1 MKNFL
6 FVMAIMLA
14 SILPVEAAD
23 NVTFYI
29 IGSNVNGQSW
39 ALAQP
44 DAAFEPLGN
53 GLYRWEGKTLGTGF
67 KINNGSWSNDDY
79 NFGSYSGK
87 EISMNVPYSYYVGS
101 NSGNIAFNGFV
112 TIENPV
118 VELDI
123 NLGTITLKNGSSGGT
138 ANWYIPGLNG
148 IDELSDATRLD
159 PVSGLNGRFSRKF
172 EVTEETGS
180 FKISDDGWAHQYGT
194 NYPDI
199 YYIDSNNL
207 SSSLVPVVSVS
218 GDMPYS
224 LSKGTYEVMFDL
236 NNPMV
241 KFTPVDMNVTDISLY
256 VIGEDVNGH
265 NWVLAQEDCKM
276 TMISPGVYEWNGKTL
291 ASGFKINDGTWNSP
305 QYNIGA
311 GNYNFE
317 KISLNKPY
325 YYFTDN
331 DSKDILFDGFN
342 YVINPKVTVDLNAGT
357 IFLTG
362 SLTEESGEYYIIG
375 KNVNGKE
382 WVLAQEDARF
392 IKESDDIYRW
402 SGEIL
407 ESQFKINDG
416 TWSNDNYNFGT
427 YGKKISF
434 NTPFYY
440 ETGGSTLNI
449 EFDGFDTLINPVVEL
464 DIRRGTITLVE
475 GTKSGDGNGGGGE
488 TPGSYD
494 FGNLYI
500 IGDNIN
506 GNNWQL
512 SDPSAKFDYMG
523 NGMYEWHGVYMNSGF
538 KINDGTWD
546 NNVLNGIC
554 LNIGAPENDQG
565 IVLGEPYNF
574 YGGEDSG
581 NIGFAQVSDVV
592 NPLVVLNM
600 RDGTL
605 TVTID
610 GHTLQVNLP
619 ENASQNY
626 RNCILEL
633 TDNISGTIHK
643 ALVTDRINYSFKGV
657 KTGGDYTLRLIT
669 ASNIVIGIIENFSMA
684 GEDTEIHF
692 DNLIK
697 LYNIKACAID
707 PDGNDVTDSVIIEWF
722 APTEDGVEKFLKKS
736 TSLNDIP
743 EHTQII
749 CKVTLDE
756 NLGQK
761 YMNPEPCIVSA
772 EENEKEIVFQLERFQ
787 TIELTGTVTDEEGN
801 PIRGVMITT
810 SLLLNDKY
818 QKNLSTL
825 SGDDGRW
832 TSVVTYSPSVSITF
846 SAKDFVTKETYV
858 AIQQE
863 DLPTKNVGTA
873 ALMHLTGLKINYET
887 AYRGA
892 DSEEFETPYSDYR
905 NLAFTAFNSTQN
917 KVLTDLSNQY
927 PVLAILDKEILPGD
941 EIVLTAYSKT
951 DAFNPKSVRV
961 TVSDKMDAKA
971 SFKLI
976 GKGGIAASFGITEN
990 PAVISMLY
998 DSTGTFLAKQLYRE
1012 AKVNYSTLDDGEYYL
1027 VSMGQSEFINYLSR
1041 LNGLTEIGLL
1051 EGKDYSVN
1059 RLIVEEGKVTEVHN
1073 PEIPTLD
1080 EGRFYYTTPS
1090 SDFIGNKSSIT
1101 TGNFLTLS
1109 GRIDFKDSYK
1119 NRISDVKM
1127 VIDLPEECEFIEQ
1140 SVIQGSSMLPY
1151 SLDINRLEIPLG
1163 DNYSANTVRFCVM
1176 PTYSGSFNASA
1187 YVSFVYDGQ
1196 SLTQPL
1202 GAVTSEV
1209 KDIELIV
1216 PGVISEK
1223 RLTVKG
1229 KALVNSLIKIYW
1241 DGILMGSTQSNGAGE
1256 WESNL
1261 EFEYIKPF
1269 TLHSLHASIENESGT
1284 LLVSETKSILFDNDC
1299 PQLFGVEMMNLA
1311 HRYGHVAPEITYFDF
1326 VTNSK
1331 PTPYWYLEAYPKF
1344 TFSAIIKDGEHNK
1357 VTDVTIYAYTEKGE
1371 WIPMKAQYNTK
1382 EAKWV
1387 ASKNFNYGS
1396 LPVNVGVTYHSN
1408 FTEISPERLA
1418 RLVTDSRLER
1428 TANSLFTDLNDYDVE
1443 VSGTS
1448 LNFNYKGEKPSGMV
1462 FKTVRI
1468 LEDGSMMATYE
1479 IDGMPYITTCST
1491 GVVNSIPEGAEEYV
1505 ISDKYS
1511 FYISLEEGSKS
1522 VNMTLVYP
1530 RGLITELLETEASK
1544 ESATWSA
1551 FGSILKEYPNA
1562 SNVGIFLQTDGIPQG
1577 KKYCNLCDYAENM
1590 CPDLAPMI
1598 ETRRIREANYQR
1610 QNQNLDNF
1618 RNALDWVSRATG
1630 FFNVAAPVEQA
1641 ANVSGMAIEFGQG
1654 AGNYIYGRMS
1664 DNYIAQLQG
1673 VGCLPMDYTPLLPY
1687 QGGSSGFVQDPSGYV
1702 YETVPSNRLEGV
1714 KASIY
1719 YKEYREDIYGDEH
1732 EEIVLWNAE
1741 EYDQQNPLFTDEN
1754 GMYQW
1759 DVPKGVWQ
1767 VKFEKDG
1774 YKTAYSEWLPVPP
1787 PQLDVNIGMTQ
1798 TLAPE
1803 VISAKAYASGV
1814 EMEFSKYMDPSTLN
1828 SDNIFVKLEDIPV
1841 PGEIV
1846 PMNLETGDDEREYA
1860 SIVKFVPSVP
1870 FGDNVKEVTLTVSG
1884 NVKSYAGIGMSGI
1897 FNQTLDIEKEIY
1909 AIYADDVKVLCGN
1922 QKSLTVS
1929 VLPAEAAVG
1938 KSLNILNPASMI
1950 VEVDSKQDLRI
1961 NEDGNVFLTVKG
1973 NVPGTSVLTFSIDDV
1988 PVKGSCVIDVVNELI
2003 TPQAPYSSR
2012 ASGSEVYR
2020 GTKVE
2025 LFTDTQ
2031 NGEIYYT
2038 LDGSC
2043 PCDDNGS
2050 RRKYT
2055 VPILIED
2062 DTHILAITV
2071 AGEGIFE
2078 NSETVEFNYKLKRN
2092 VLDYRL
2098 SAGWNWLSHSME
2110 SPIETEFFLGNR
2122 EIISMRS
2129 QTAEAGDDKNPLF
2142 SVSAQEAFKVEANS
2156 AVTSLRLMDV
2166 AWNPATP
2173 ITLQKGMNW
2182 IGYPMTQTMSVDEAF
2197 ALSDPEMG
2205 DAVIGQTGFAQF
2217 DGENWIGTLATLSPG
2232 QGYVY
2237 YSVSPKD
2244 IYYNNTIVSNARARF
2259 AGRRNAVSAGY
2270 PDIHKYPDIMPV
2282 VAEILVN
2289 FATSKDAYTVYAYCG
2304 DECRGEARSFG
2315 NLELMSVYGNHGD
2328 KIRLVVKDTYGKELL
2343 TKDVD
2348 LSAEKLL
2355 GDIFNPIPL
2364 DLNNTAEI
2372 NNPVYEGQ
2380 PVVSIRGESLIIT
2393 GCEAGSVESVEIYDL
2408 DGRCLLRIDDPASNE
2423 IRINPLL
2430 TGVYLTRLK
2439 KNGEI
2444 FSQKLIVK

>member
-1 MKNFL
+1 MIKELPLPDINLSDKGLKFFYRLTKGYEENKKIFALVMFL
-6 FVMAIMLA
+6 MLGLTLAIPKVLGA
-14 SILPVEAAD
+14 E
-23 NVTFYI
+23 TTYYI
-29 IGSNVNGQSW
+29 IGSNVNGNYWQLS
-39 ALAQP
+39 QP
-44 DAAFEPLGN
+44 DAAFKHVGN
-53 GLYRWEGKTLGTGF
+53 GIYRWEGEVLG
-67 KINNGSWSNDDY
+67 
-79 NFGSYSGK
+79 
-87 EISMNVPYSYYVGS
+87 
-101 NSGNIAFNGFV
+101 
-112 TIENPV
+112 
-118 VELDI
+118 
-123 NLGTITLKNGSSGGT
+123 
-138 ANWYIPGLNG
+138 
-148 IDELSDATRLD
+148 
-159 PVSGLNGRFSRKF
+159 
-172 EVTEETGS
+172 
-180 FKISDDGWAHQYGT
+180 
-194 NYPDI
+194 
-199 YYIDSNNL
+199 
-207 SSSLVPVVSVS
+207 
-218 GDMPYS
+218 
-224 LSKGTYEVMFDL
+224 
-236 NNPMV
+236 
-241 KFTPVDMNVTDISLY
+241 
-256 VIGEDVNGH
+256 
-265 NWVLAQEDCKM
+265 
-276 TMISPGVYEWNGKTL
+276 
-291 ASGFKINDGTWNSP
+291 SGFKINDGTWDNP
-305 QYNIGA
+305 NCNIGNSQ
-311 GNYNFE
+311 GDE
-317 KISLNKPY
+317 ISMN
-325 YYFTDN
+325 
-331 DSKDILFDGFN
+331 
-342 YVINPKVTVDLNAGT
+342 
-357 IFLTG
+357 
-362 SLTEESGEYYIIG
+362 
-375 KNVNGKE
+375 
-382 WVLAQEDARF
+382 Q
-392 IKESDDIYRW
+392 
-402 SGEIL
+402 
-407 ESQFKINDG
+407 
-416 TWSNDNYNFGT
+416 
-427 YGKKISF
+427 
-434 NTPFYY
+434 PFYY
-440 ETGGSTLNI
+440 YNNSSSGNIAFNGFTTL
-449 EFDGFDTLINPVVEL
+449 DNPVVEL
-464 DIRRGTITLVE
+464 DINQKTITLKGGTPHGSPNWYIYGINGLNEFSEKTMLSPVE
-475 GTKSGDGNGGGGE
+475 GQEGVFTCMIEITKSEGTFKISDDGWTHQYGTNDPTYNYLKPSSLLVLSPISGEGGE
-488 TPGSYD
+488 VPYSIPIGRYKIIFNLNDLTVVCLPEIDYENIQLYMIGSNVNGKSWELSQPDGKFTYKGEGVFRWEGSILASGFKVNDGTWDNPGLNIGASGNQPITMNTPYRYMAGNESTDIYFRDFTILTNPVVDIDLYSNTLTLVAGNQENRVIPGPFD
-494 FGNLYI
+494 FGSLYI

-523 NGMYEWHGVYMNSGF
+523 NGMYEWHGAYMNSGF

-546 NNVLNGIC
+546 NNVVNGIC
-554 LNIGAPENDQG
+554 LNIGAPENDHG

-574 YGGEDSG
+574 FVGEDSG
-581 NIGFAQVSDVV
+581 NMGFAQVSDVV

-600 RDGTL
+600 GDGTL
-605 TVTID
+605 TVSID

-619 ENASQNY
+619 ENASQSY
-626 RNCILEL
+626 KNCILEL

-643 ALVTDRINYSFKGV
+643 SLVTDRVNYSFKGV

-669 ASNIVIGIIENFSMA
+669 ASNIVIGIIENFSMP
-684 GEDTEIHF
+684 GEDTEIQF
-692 DNLIK
+692 DNLLN

-707 PDGNDVTDSVIIEWF
+707 PDGNDVTDNVIIEWF
-722 APTEDGVEKFLKKS
+722 APTEGDDEKFLKKS
-736 TSLNDIP
+736 TSLKDIP
-743 EHTQII
+743 EYTQVI

-772 EENEKEIVFQLERFQ
+772 DENEKEIVFQLKGFQ

-801 PIRGVMITT
+801 PIRGAMITT

-818 QKNLSTL
+818 QKNLSAL
-825 SGDDGRW
+825 SGEDGRW
-832 TSVVTYSPSVSITF
+832 TSVVTYSPTVILTF
-846 SAKDFVTKETYV
+846 SAKDFVTKETDV

-873 ALMHLTGLKINYET
+873 ALMPLTGLKINYET

-905 NLAFTAFNSTQN
+905 NLAFTAFNTTQN
-917 KVLTDLSNQY
+917 KVLTDFSNQY

-951 DAFNPKSVRV
+951 DAFNPKSVSV

-1012 AKVNYSTLDDGEYYL
+1012 AKVSYSTLDDGEYYL

-1059 RLIVEEGKVTEVHN
+1059 RLIVEEGKMTQVHI

-1090 SDFIGNKSSIT
+1090 SDFIGNKSSLT

-1109 GRIDFKDSYK
+1109 GSIDFKDSYK
-1119 NRISDVKM
+1119 DRVSDVKM
-1127 VIDLPEECEFIEQ
+1127 VIDLPEGCEFIEQ

-1163 DNYSANTVRFCVM
+1163 DNYNANTVRFCVM

-1202 GAVTSEV
+1202 GAVTCEV

-1216 PGVISEK
+1216 PRVITEK

-1241 DGILMGSTQSNGAGE
+1241 DGILMGTTQSNSAGE
-1256 WESNL
+1256 WESNI

-1269 TLHSLHASIENESGT
+1269 TLHSLYASIENESGT
-1284 LLVSETKSILFDNDC
+1284 LLLSETKSILYDNDC
-1299 PQLFGVEMMNLA
+1299 PQLFGVEMLNLA

-1331 PTPYWYLEAYPKF
+1331 PKPYWYLGAYPKF
-1344 TFSAIIKDGEHNK
+1344 TFSAIILDGEHNK

-1382 EAKWV
+1382 TAKWV

-1408 FTEISPERLA
+1408 YTEISPERLA
-1418 RLVTDSRLER
+1418 RLVTDSQLER

-1443 VSGTS
+1443 ESGTS
-1448 LNFNYKGEKPSGMV
+1448 LNFNYKGEEPSGMM
-1462 FKTVRI
+1462 FKTVRM
-1468 LEDGSMMATYE
+1468 LEDGSMTAEYE

-1491 GVVNSIPEGAEEYV
+1491 GVVNSIPEGAEEYI

-1511 FYISLEEGSKS
+1511 FYISLEEGSQS
-1522 VNMTLVYP
+1522 VIMSLVYP

-1551 FGSILKEYPNA
+1551 FEPILKEYPNA
-1562 SNVGIFLQTDGIPQG
+1562 SNVGIFLQTDGIPQA

-1598 ETRRIREANYQR
+1598 DTRRRREANFQR
-1610 QNQNLDNF
+1610 QNQNLNNF
-1618 RNALDWVSRATG
+1618 SNTLDWVSRAAG
-1630 FFNVAAPVEQA
+1630 FFNAAAPVEQA
-1641 ANVSGMAIEFGQG
+1641 ANVGGMAIELGQG
-1654 AGNYIYGRMS
+1654 AGNYIYGLMS

-1673 VGCLPMDYTPLLPY
+1673 VGCLPMDYTPLLPF

-1719 YKEYREDIYGDEH
+1719 YKESREDIYGDEH

-1774 YKTAYSEWLPVPP
+1774 YETAYSEWLPVPP

-1814 EMEFSKYMDPSTLN
+1814 EMEFSKYMNPSTLN
-1828 SDNIFVKLEDIPV
+1828 SDNIFVKLEDSPV

-1846 PMNLETGDDEREYA
+1846 PMNRETGNDGREYA

-1884 NVKSYAGIGMSGI
+1884 NVKSYAGICMSGI

-1950 VEVDSKQDLRI
+1950 VEMDSEQDLTV

-2003 TPQAPYSSR
+2003 TPEAPYSSR

-2043 PCDDNGS
+2043 PCDENGS

-2055 VPILIED
+2055 LPILIEE

-2071 AGEGIFE
+2071 AGEGIVE

-2110 SPIETEFFLGNR
+2110 SPIETESFLENK
-2122 EIISMRS
+2122 EIIRMKS
-2129 QTAEAGDDKNPLF
+2129 QTAEAGDDKNPLL
-2142 SVSAQEAFKVEANS
+2142 SVSAQEAFKVEAHS
-2156 AVTSLRLMDV
+2156 AVASLRFTDV

-2173 ITLQKGMNW
+2173 ITLQKGINW
-2182 IGYPMTQTMSVDEAF
+2182 IGFPLTQAMSLNEALATMETEM
-2197 ALSDPEMG
+2197 SD
-2205 DAVIGQTGFAQF
+2205 AIVGQKGFAQY
-2217 DGENWIGTLATLSPG
+2217 DGEKWIGTLEVLTPG
-2232 QGYVY
+2232 EGYIY
-2237 YSVSPKD
+2237 YSNSEKELLYNVSIVSKANAHVNRRLNSKSTEVVD
-2244 IYYNNTIVSNARARF
+2244 IY
-2259 AGRRNAVSAGY
+2259 
-2270 PDIHKYPDIMPV
+2270 KYEDVMPV
-2282 VAEILVN
+2282 VALIQELVP
-2289 FATSKDAYTVYAYCG
+2289 TGESYYEVYAYCG
-2304 DECRGEARSFG
+2304 DECRGVSRKIA
-2315 NLELMSVYGNHGD
+2315 NLEMMNVYGNPD
-2328 KIRLVVKDTYGKELL
+2328 DLIRIVVKDIDGNVIA
-2343 TKDVD
+2343 TKDAVFD
-2348 LSAEKLL
+2348 DSRLL
-2355 GDIFNPIPL
+2355 GDIYNPIL
-2364 DLNNTAEI
+2364 ISIDNENAEVDFTCHENSYNVQI
-2372 NNPVYEGQ
+2372 SGN
-2380 PVVSIRGESLIIT
+2380 SLLMIS
-2393 GCEAGSVESVEIYDL
+2393 GDWNSVESIDILTVEGMLINRVTDV
-2408 DGRCLLRIDDPASNE
+2408 DSPE
-2423 IRINPLL
+2423 IRINPLARGIYIL
-2430 TGVYLTRLK
+2430 RIEA
-2439 KNGEI
+2439 NGI
-2444 FSQKLIVK
+2444 YYSNKVIVK